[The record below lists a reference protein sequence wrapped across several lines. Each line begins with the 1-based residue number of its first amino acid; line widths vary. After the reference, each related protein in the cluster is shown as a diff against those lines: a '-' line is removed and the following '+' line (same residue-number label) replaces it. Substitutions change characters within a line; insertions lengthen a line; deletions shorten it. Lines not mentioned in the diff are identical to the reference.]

1 MTLRNYIAQHT
12 ARQAMFIA
20 VPGLAT
26 LLLSWFLPQHP
37 EAWLIAA
44 TLTLIGTP
52 ISILRLRRV
61 SCPRCSAPLGLTA
74 LQIASGSRDAPD
86 RCPHRGMSLDE
97 QMAQ

>member
-1 MTLRNYIAQHT
+1 MTLKNYIAQHT

-44 TLTLIGTP
+44 VLTLIGTP
-52 ISILRLRRV
+52 ISLLRLRRV
-61 SCPRCSAPLGLTA
+61 TCPRCSVPLGDTA
-74 LQIASGSRDAPD
+74 LRIVSGSRDAPE
-86 RCPHRGMSLDE
+86 RCPHCGVSFSEPM
-97 QMAQ
+97 QQ